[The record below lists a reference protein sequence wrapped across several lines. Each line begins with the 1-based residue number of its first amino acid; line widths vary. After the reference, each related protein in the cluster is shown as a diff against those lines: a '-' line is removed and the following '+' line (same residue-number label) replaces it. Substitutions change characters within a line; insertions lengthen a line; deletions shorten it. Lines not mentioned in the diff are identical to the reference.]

1 MTEQPPPPHQDELTP
16 AQDTEAALVNSGIGP
31 EGPVLE
37 LTNTG
42 AALERTH
49 FSPLVA
55 EPKADFQA
63 EEPLSQMEDA
73 GFSPYIGS
81 EQSAGAFVPEGNLPA
96 PLATEPEPPLFQ
108 SYLWPK
114 YIFPARI
121 PHLGHLCLLA
131 AMALFGLLGASLL
144 TRAALYFHL
153 FGVSSVK
160 QAVEDFR
167 YTLGSQTAFY
177 LLTFLAGLVFF
188 PLVLGKGFFAGVQW
202 NATSARAQR
211 GRLIGAAMAC
221 FVLAMIDGML
231 LPGPNDTPIDK
242 VLRSPEAAWLL
253 FAFGV
258 TLAPFFE
265 EIAFR
270 GFLLPTLCTAWD
282 WVAEQASGQPAR
294 LLGPKG
300 HPQWSMPAMV
310 VGSILTSI
318 PFALMHAE
326 QTGYSIG
333 PFLLLLCVSL
343 VLCWAR
349 LSTRSLAAS
358 VLVHACYN
366 FMLFFFMLLGTGGFQ
381 HLDKM

>member
-1 MTEQPPPPHQDELTP
+1 MTEQPSPPHQDESVPGQDTQPVLKSNANNLEDADAELVAMGFAPYISP
-16 AQDTEAALVNSGIGP
+16 AQSVEA
-31 EGPVLE
+31 
-37 LTNTG
+37 
-42 AALERTH
+42 
-49 FSPLVA
+49 
-55 EPKADFQA
+55 
-63 EEPLSQMEDA
+63 LSR
-73 GFSPYIGS
+73 
-81 EQSAGAFVPEGNLPA
+81 EGNFLA
-96 PLATEPEPPLFQ
+96 PLTAEREPLFQ
-108 SYLWPK
+108 SNLRPK

-131 AMALFGLLGASLL
+131 VMALFGLLGASLL
-144 TRAALYFHL
+144 TRSALYFHL

-177 LLTFLAGLVFF
+177 LLTFLAGIVFF
-188 PLVLGKGFFAGVQW
+188 PLVWGKGFFAGVQW
-202 NATSARAQR
+202 NAASAKAQR
-211 GRLIGAAMAC
+211 GRLIAAAVAC
-221 FVLAMIDGML
+221 FALAMVDGML
-231 LPGPNDTPIDK
+231 LPGPDDTPIDK
-242 VLRSPEAAWLL
+242 VLRSPDAAWLL

-270 GFLLPTLCTAWD
+270 GFLLPTLCTAYD
-282 WVAEQASGQPAR
+282 WFSEQSSGQPAR
-294 LLGPKG
+294 LLGPNG
-300 HPQWSMPAMV
+300 HPRWSIPAMIS
-310 VGSILTSI
+310 GSILTSV
-318 PFALMHAE
+318 PFTLMHAE

-333 PFLLLLCVSL
+333 PFLLLLLVSL

-366 FMLFFFMLLGTGGFQ
+366 FMLFSFMLLGTGGFR

>member
-1 MTEQPPPPHQDELTP
+1 MTEQPPPPHHEEPSPGQDAEDPSTS
-16 AQDTEAALVNSGIGP
+16 TGFEP
-31 EGPVLE
+31 EGSALE

-42 AALERTH
+42 AALEGVH
-49 FSPLVA
+49 YSPQAA
-55 EPKADFQA
+55 EPTTAFQA
-63 EEPLSQMEDA
+63 EETHSRMEDV
-73 GFSPYIGS
+73 GYIQFQGS
-81 EQSAGAFVPEGNLPA
+81 EQSEGVLVAEGSLPD
-96 PLATEPEPPLFQ
+96 PMATEFEPPLFQ

-121 PHLGHLCLLA
+121 PHLGHLGLLA

-144 TRAALYFHL
+144 TRSALYFHL
-153 FGVSSVK
+153 FGVSTVK

-177 LLTFLAGLVFF
+177 LLTFLACLVFF
-188 PLVLGKGFFAGVQW
+188 PLVWGKSFFAGVQW
-202 NATSARAQR
+202 NASSAGTQR
-211 GRLIGAAMAC
+211 WRLIGAAVTC

-242 VLRSPEAAWLL
+242 VLRSPDAAWLL

-270 GFLLPTLCTAWD
+270 GFLLPTLCTAYD
-282 WVAEQASGQPAR
+282 WFSEQTTGQPAP

-300 HPQWSMPAMV
+300 HPQWSIPAMV
-310 VGSILTSI
+310 VASILTSI

-366 FMLFFFMLLGTGGFQ
+366 FMLFAFMLLGTGGFQ